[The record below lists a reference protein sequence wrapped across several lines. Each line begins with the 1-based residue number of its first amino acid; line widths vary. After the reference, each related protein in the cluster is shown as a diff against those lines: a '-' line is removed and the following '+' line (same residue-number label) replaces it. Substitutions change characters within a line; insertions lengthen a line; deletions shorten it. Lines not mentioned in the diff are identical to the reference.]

1 MLRGVA
7 FRRKLLRGFPL
18 RAFSVVILYK
28 PQEMDIGTLNLK
40 RILGLLP
47 LTALALLIHGYHP
60 YAEDAEIYLPGV
72 LKILNPALFP
82 ANAEF
87 FGDHAAHTLY
97 PNVIALSV
105 RLTHLPLPWAA
116 FLWHLLAIF
125 LLLAASWRLGSAL
138 FDSDVARWAAV
149 ALMAALLTL
158 PLAGTVL
165 YIFDQYLNPRN
176 LAAFSALFAVAEVL
190 HRKYLRSALWLLFT
204 AIVHPFMAAFAI
216 SFCIW
221 MIVLERYQLRMFG
234 FAAALPFGITFDPPP
249 AAYHQVALR
258 QPSHFIFRWEW
269 YEWLG
274 VIAPILIFAAIGS
287 WARRR
292 RMKNLELLSKAMVP
306 FLTAGWLA
314 AIALGISP
322 RFEALT
328 RLQPLRCLALG
339 YMALVV
345 VGGGL
350 IGQYL
355 LQRVVWRWLVLFVPL
370 ALGMYFVQRQLF
382 PATAHVEWPWA
393 QPRNE
398 WAQAFDWI
406 RGNTPTDALFALDPR
421 HMALPGEDETG
432 FRARAERSMLADLV
446 KDKGACSMFPPLSV
460 KWLEQVDDQKNW
472 NQLGRENFERLR
484 RKYGISW
491 VVLEQAPPPGM
502 ECPYANS
509 AVHVCRLN

>member
-1 MLRGVA
+1 
-7 FRRKLLRGFPL
+7 
-18 RAFSVVILYK
+18 
-28 PQEMDIGTLNLK
+28 
-40 RILGLLP
+40 
-47 LTALALLIHGYHP
+47 
-60 YAEDAEIYLPGV
+60 
-72 LKILNPALFP
+72 
-82 ANAEF
+82 
-87 FGDHAAHTLY
+87 
-97 PNVIALSV
+97 
-105 RLTHLPLPWAA
+105 
-116 FLWHLLAIF
+116 
-125 LLLAASWRLGSAL
+125 
-138 FDSDVARWAAV
+138 
-149 ALMAALLTL
+149 
-158 PLAGTVL
+158 
-165 YIFDQYLNPRN
+165 
-176 LAAFSALFAVAEVL
+176 
-190 HRKYLRSALWLLFT
+190 
-204 AIVHPFMAAFAI
+204 
-216 SFCIW
+216 
-221 MIVLERYQLRMFG
+221 
-234 FAAALPFGITFDPPP
+234 
-249 AAYHQVALR
+249 
-258 QPSHFIFRWEW
+258 
-269 YEWLG
+269 
-274 VIAPILIFAAIGS
+274 
-287 WARRR
+287 
-292 RMKNLELLSKAMVP
+292 MKNLELLSKAMVP

-355 LQRVVWRWLVLFVPL
+355 LQRVVWRWLVLFIPL

-382 PATAHVEWPWA
+382 PATAHVEWPWS

-472 NQLGRENFERLR
+472 NQLGREDFERLR

-509 AVHVCRLN
+509 VVHVCRVN